1 MSQVPTAPASGT
13 EGSQAVGTAIIPTT
27 LAPPMQLQ
35 PSSVPDA
42 IDGLVATHSRNLGG
56 DVAARLLAGSMRDT
70 SNQLAAA
77 HETIAENA
85 RELKAANGVITDL
98 RVELAGL
105 KARLAAAVGTNQ
117 TSQVTTFIG
126 TALLGVAVDLYK
138 DGQIV
143 IASLLGIFGLGLLVV
158 AARSARRGKN
168 P

>member
-1 MSQVPTAPASGT
+1 
-13 EGSQAVGTAIIPTT
+13 
-27 LAPPMQLQ
+27 
-35 PSSVPDA
+35 
-42 IDGLVATHSRNLGG
+42 
-56 DVAARLLAGSMRDT
+56 MRDT